1 MILLQSQY
9 QAEKNEENQFVLN
22 FLLFGINNRS
32 SSFFSFVFF
41 IIFFIAIEPIHF
53 SINARCKGGNTK
65 QEYQIMP
72 TVIATTPRMHMCI
85 HFFSSWISY
94 LAHMI
99 CVRRCVSV
107 TAIHVA
113 YKYWWMR
120 KKILWLYG
128 FCFVWTKLKKN
139 SSTLFGTRLRR
150 WIGNFWRLAYSQ
162 YAGYFIYSATQFCF
176 TRKHL
181 SFNIGISNL
190 HVNLGRIDPLLSIF
204 IPDSIF
210 ISRV

>member
-53 SINARCKGGNTK
+53 SMNARCKRGNTK

-128 FCFVWTKLKKN
+128 FWFVWTILKKKLVDIIWN
-139 SSTLFGTRLRR
+139 AFTPLNREFLAFSIQSICRIFYIFSDTILLYMQTLEF
-150 WIGNFWRLAYSQ
+150 
-162 YAGYFIYSATQFCF
+162 
-176 TRKHL
+176 
-181 SFNIGISNL
+181 
-190 HVNLGRIDPLLSIF
+190 
-204 IPDSIF
+204 
-210 ISRV
+210 